1 MGAEQRGEARRPLL
15 SSANLG
21 ANLGGNKGGWP
32 VAPGSTVVQGH
43 PGDECFVRAT
53 QRPQKRGLLVL
64 GSQRVLLLDPGRK
77 LRKMSSCAW

>member
-32 VAPGSTVVQGH
+32 VAPGSTAVQGH
-43 PGDECFVRAT
+43 PGECFVRAT
-53 QRPQKRGLLVL
+53 QPPQKRGLLVR
-64 GSQRVLLLDPGRK
+64 GSQTVLLLDPGRK
-77 LRKMSSCAW
+77 LQEDVLLPS